1 VFLWYDV
8 LPACTN
14 LHGPQLFGRV
24 VMNYDKLRKK
34 GAFLDVYRKEP
45 MFRDDLD
52 EFDSS
57 REVVQSLIDEYK
69 AAETEE
75 YVHWG
80 SEPMYSE
87 YDDPRTA
94 LGSASAALAAA
105 DDLGAR
111 GGASGPA

>member
-1 VFLWYDV
+1 
-8 LPACTN
+8 
-14 LHGPQLFGRV
+14 
-24 VMNYDKLRKK
+24 MNYDKLRKK
-34 GAFLDVYRKEP
+34 GAFLDMYRKEP

-94 LGSASAALAAA
+94 LGSAAAA
-105 DDLGAR
+105 ATDGSGAT
-111 GGASGPA
+111 GPGSATA

>member
-1 VFLWYDV
+1 ML
-8 LPACTN
+8 
-14 LHGPQLFGRV
+14 QLFGRV

-34 GAFLDVYRKEP
+34 GAFLDMYRKEP

-80 SEPMYSE
+80 SEPVYSE
-87 YDDPRTA
+87 YEDTRTA
-94 LGSASAALAAA
+94 LGSAAADLAAA
-105 DDLGAR
+105 A
-111 GGASGPA
+111 GGGPSA

>member
-1 VFLWYDV
+1 
-8 LPACTN
+8 
-14 LHGPQLFGRV
+14 
-24 VMNYDKLRKK
+24 MNYDKLRKK
-34 GAFLDVYRKEP
+34 GAFLDMYRKEP

-80 SEPMYSE
+80 SEPVSWTWCSGSNLEFKRAKLLAVSE
-87 YDDPRTA
+87 P
-94 LGSASAALAAA
+94 
-105 DDLGAR
+105 
-111 GGASGPA
+111 

>member
-1 VFLWYDV
+1 
-8 LPACTN
+8 
-14 LHGPQLFGRV
+14 
-24 VMNYDKLRKK
+24 MNYDKLRKK
-34 GAFLDVYRKEP
+34 GAFLDMYRKEP

-94 LGSASAALAAA
+94 LGSAAAA
-105 DDLGAR
+105 AAGGPGAA
-111 GGASGPA
+111 GGGGGNA